1 MTKSKSTVDIMHGKE
16 RTPTGQIT
24 SPILVAQ
31 HLRVTFCTKERLMEH
46 VDTKINQVVVVMHL
60 NDDQVSRPETIPN
73 VSAFGKGIIS
83 CFSFLFLG

>member
-1 MTKSKSTVDIMHGKE
+1 
-16 RTPTGQIT
+16 
-24 SPILVAQ
+24 
-31 HLRVTFCTKERLMEH
+31 MEH